1 MQRNRLA
8 GDLPAS
14 ARVGR
19 VSRGTTREPRGP
31 SFLPPPAA
39 PRGQTHRRLLH
50 LHHFAEPAFGAV
62 VVCGAATPDT
72 MSGVDRKQPVTRCY
86 RLLYL
91 RGWLVENRIFSFF
104 NQPPGATADSIET

>member
-1 MQRNRLA
+1 MGTTTNQKSMGDVRRFLGEGTADSVRGAPVGGSWIGPMQRNRLA

-39 PRGQTHRRLLH
+39 PRGQTNRRLLH
-50 LHHFAEPAFGAV
+50 LHHFAK
-62 VVCGAATPDT
+62 PDI
-72 MSGVDRKQPVTRCY
+72 V
-86 RLLYL
+86 
-91 RGWLVENRIFSFF
+91 
-104 NQPPGATADSIET
+104 